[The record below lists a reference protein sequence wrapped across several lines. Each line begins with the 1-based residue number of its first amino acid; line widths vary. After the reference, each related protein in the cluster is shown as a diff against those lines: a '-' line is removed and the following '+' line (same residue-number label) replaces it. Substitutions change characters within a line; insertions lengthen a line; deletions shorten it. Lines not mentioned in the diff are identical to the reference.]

1 MEELAILSWIVVV
14 VVARAEKVIKK
25 YEKMLQP
32 NYEDSADKVKSDQRK
47 TRSLS
52 IKRKQKM
59 KFLAIK
65 VAK

>member
-1 MEELAILSWIVVV
+1 MV